1 MRISTDI
8 GISVQYD
15 GVYNVFVMLQDRY
28 RGKTVGLCGN
38 FNSNQEDEF
47 VMPDKQVARNDQI
60 FADSWKID
68 RSCPDAPP
76 LPNPCTTAG
85 ENAKEAKAKCSMM
98 RKQPFSICHN
108 HVKVDSG
115 FIQDCEYD
123 VCACKDHPLS
133 CLCEEY
139 SAYAD
144 TCALVGVNFQWK
156 HLPQFKECGKCS
168 RSEPCIDPRGEI
180 NTLFKL

>member
-1 MRISTDI
+1 M
-8 GISVQYD
+8 
-15 GVYNVFVMLQDRY
+15 YNVFVMLQDRY

-38 FNSNQEDEF
+38 FNGNQEDEF

-85 ENAKEAKAKCSMM
+85 ANAKEAKAKCSMM
-98 RKQPFSICHN
+98 RKQPFSVCHN
-108 HVKVDSG
+108 DVKVDSG

-168 RSEPCIDPRGEI
+168 RSESL
-180 NTLFKL
+180 THKAK

>member
-1 MRISTDI
+1 MKHGPRTVRISTDI
-8 GISVQYD
+8 GFSLQYD
-15 GVYNVFVMLQDRY
+15 GVYNVYVMLLNQY

-38 FNSNQEDEF
+38 FNGNENDEF
-47 VMPDKQVARNDQI
+47 VMPDKQTARNDQI

-68 RSCPDAPP
+68 RSCPDVPP
-76 LPNPCTTAG
+76 LPNPCTTA
-85 ENAKEAKAKCSMM
+85 EAHAKLAKTKCSMM
-98 RKQPFSICHN
+98 RQQPFLVCHN

-133 CLCEEY
+133 CLCEAY

-144 TCALVGVNFQWK
+144 TCALVGMNFQWK
-156 HLPQFKECGKCS
+156 HLPQFKECGKF
-168 RSEPCIDPRGEI
+168 PRFMQLI
-180 NTLFKL
+180 SV